1 METRVEKY
9 REYRREIQA
18 EAGKEVTAKSKTS
31 EKIEAIRDKNS
42 PDDTLSYD
50 TVMRAHEIY
59 SKEELVKID
68 PFKGKTR
75 KNIPFVILASFTLVI
90 LAALTIFLGLLT
102 FGGLTL

>member
-9 REYRREIQA
+9 REYRREIQS
-18 EAGKEVTAKSKTS
+18 EAGSEVTAKSKTS

-42 PDDTLSYD
+42 SNETLSYD
-50 TVMRAHEIY
+50 TVMGAHEIY

-75 KNIPFVILASFTLVI
+75 RNIPYIILSLFVLIV

-102 FGGLTL
+102 FGGLKL